1 MTPGQADLVRSTF
14 ATAASR
20 VPRGETLA
28 SLFYTRLFERHPQM
42 RHLFSEDIT
51 LQAQRMVDTL
61 ASMVENVDQPD
72 VLAGML
78 IPLGRRHGPYGAA
91 ARQFEPV
98 IAAIGSVVAEGC
110 GADWSPEAEQAWS
123 EVFGE
128 VERLFLAGLDHAG
141 SEQDS
146 TPQIVSFAQT
156 AAAEYRS
163 YSQEQVDAICEAI
176 VKAGWENRVM
186 LAEMAVE
193 ETEMGRVRSKVV
205 KNELCTRGVWDDIC
219 DLRTVGVIGGSVDE
233 GVLEVAQPMGVV
245 LAVIP
250 VTNPTSTTLF
260 KIISALKARNS
271 VIVTAAGRARDCTNE
286 AARIAYQAALAA
298 GAPPNVI
305 QWVPRPN
312 RDTTQKLMAQKDIA
326 IIMATGGEGLVTSAY
341 SSGTPALGVGA
352 GNVPVFVHSSGDLD
366 LVADNVIESKNFDY
380 GTICASE
387 QSIVVTQ
394 DRAAQLIAEFEQR
407 GALLLSDEE
416 AEKLA
421 AIAVDPD
428 RGTMN
433 PKIVGRDAST
443 IATAAGIDTP
453 PDVTLLIAPQTQVG
467 IQAPLSQE
475 ILAPIICLYIEPDE
489 PAALA
494 RTIELN
500 HYGGVGHTAVI
511 YANDVEAVAR
521 FGNMVTAGRVLVNV
535 GSSTGAVGGGTAL
548 FPSMTLGCGTQG
560 GNITTV
566 NVTARDL
573 MNIQR
578 VAFPR

>member
-14 ATAASR
+14 AIAASR
-20 VPRGETLA
+20 VPDGETLA
-28 SLFYTRLFERHPQM
+28 SLFYARLFERHPEM

-110 GADWSPEAEQAWS
+110 GADWSPEAAQAWS

-163 YSQEQVDAICEAI
+163 YNQEQVDAICAAI
-176 VKAGWENRVM
+176 VKAGWDNRVM

-205 KNELCTRGVWDDIC
+205 KNELCTRGVWDDIR
-219 DLRTVGVIGGSVDE
+219 DLRTVGVIGGSVED

-352 GNVPVFVHSSGDLD
+352 GNVPVLVHSSGDLD

-416 AEKLA
+416 AEKLG

-433 PKIVGRDAST
+433 PKIVGRDASS
-443 IATAAGIDTP
+443 IAAAAGIDAP
-453 PDVTLLIAPQTQVG
+453 PDVTLLIAPQTKVG

-475 ILAPIICLYIEPDE
+475 ILAPIICLYVEPDE

-511 YANDVEAVAR
+511 YANDIEAVGR

-560 GNITTV
+560 GNITTI
-566 NVTARDL
+566 NVTSRDL